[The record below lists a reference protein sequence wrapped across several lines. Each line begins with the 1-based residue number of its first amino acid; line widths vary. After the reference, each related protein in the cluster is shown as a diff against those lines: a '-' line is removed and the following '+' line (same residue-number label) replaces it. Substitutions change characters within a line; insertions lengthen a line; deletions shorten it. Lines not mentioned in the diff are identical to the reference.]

1 MPSKYLVSG
10 SPLYTTS
17 NRTIALSGATMST
30 ALDINDEVRQLF
42 FRSGTSLWNGR
53 IEKFVDANTLRLLA
67 SGNIPTTDVTIAEM
81 FVMDFGELH
90 TYNDYIARVSSMI
103 QDAMG
108 KLTTTSGGDLD
119 KAIAQAVETYS
130 AHVPFYVS
138 KKVTGTGSQNY
149 LLSTIFGS
157 LWLKEF
163 SFISSIEFPSGS
175 NPEEMLDA
183 NDYSIYDD
191 GTAQDGTNLIL
202 RFKNETPLTTQSFVV
217 KILVDRSLPRGG
229 TQNFPDTNYNFMN
242 ITTLAASLCCAA
254 LAASFAQSIDKS
266 ISVDAVAMSEKTRKY
281 MELAKMYL
289 AQYKAVVFGS
299 DGEGEKDI
307 MAATGEKHYEITTS
321 AGTPYVF
328 HIPPGS
334 M

>member
-130 AHVPFYVS
+130 SHVPFYVS

-202 RFKNETPLTTQSFVV
+202 RFKNETLSQ
-217 KILVDRSLPRGG
+217 RSL
-229 TQNFPDTNYNFMN
+229 
-242 ITTLAASLCCAA
+242 LL
-254 LAASFAQSIDKS
+254 
-266 ISVDAVAMSEKTRKY
+266 
-281 MELAKMYL
+281 
-289 AQYKAVVFGS
+289 
-299 DGEGEKDI
+299 
-307 MAATGEKHYEITTS
+307 
-321 AGTPYVF
+321 
-328 HIPPGS
+328 
-334 M
+334 